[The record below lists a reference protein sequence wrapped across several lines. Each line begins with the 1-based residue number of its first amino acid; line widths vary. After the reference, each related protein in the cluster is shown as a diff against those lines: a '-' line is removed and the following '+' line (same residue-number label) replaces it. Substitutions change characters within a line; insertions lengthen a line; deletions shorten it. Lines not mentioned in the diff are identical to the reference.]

1 MSPEIAK
8 KPGRKRIKVDLE
20 KVEELASRGLG
31 PVQIARALG
40 VSWNT
45 IDRNRKRS
53 AEFEDTLKRGK
64 AKGLATVTNSLFQN
78 ALDGNVTAQIFY
90 LKNTDPETWSDRQQV
105 DHQVNLNDIIRDRKV
120 LIDKG
125 QVRDRTEQ
133 EPKKALTT
141 AYKEGGPV
149 VLNQKTQKNK
159 DLSVA
164 PSSKPSNNEQL
175 EGED

>member
-1 MSPEIAK
+1 MNIYQHENGFTYTEDELRIYAGQEGKSLEEYIK
-8 KPGRKRIKVDLE
+8 SKPL
-20 KVEELASRGLG
+20 
-31 PVQIARALG
+31 
-40 VSWNT
+40 
-45 IDRNRKRS
+45 
-53 AEFEDTLKRGK
+53 TLKRGK

-141 AYKEGGPV
+141 AYKEVGPV